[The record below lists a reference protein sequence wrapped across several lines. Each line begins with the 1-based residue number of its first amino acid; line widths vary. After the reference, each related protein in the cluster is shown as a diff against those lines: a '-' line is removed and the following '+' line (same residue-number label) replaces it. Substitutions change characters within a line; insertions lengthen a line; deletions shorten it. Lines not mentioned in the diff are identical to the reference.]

1 MDTPKYYGGFKKGGS
16 TTHTSS
22 SGSSH
27 GGHGGSFGPTYYG
40 HTSSSG
46 STHGGHGGT
55 FGSANQSG
63 TNTVSSTSFDG
74 TSINL
79 LGSLTHVEVPF
90 IKVQIGE
97 YIFGVY
103 DKSTGTA
110 TDAQSAYTA
119 TKIKFPNYVKGLTI
133 TKINGQVNQYR
144 LSIAFPI
151 TTNTDPNFF
160 EKVFSSV
167 SDSRKIIFSYGDMAM
182 PSYIYKDEEAIITNV
197 STVFNAKSPVINYTV
212 DAISSATLL
221 YAGTY
226 TFPGRRAK
234 PSTVIEELLRDSKY
248 KLTELFY
255 GMRDVNKIFDN
266 GLIARDD
273 KIVNIE
279 MKTNISIFDYLVY
292 LVSCM
297 TPTSDV
303 GGLEK
308 SGVYVINVVDDVS
321 GVYQGPYFT
330 VKKMTT
336 GSLRQSALET
346 YTIDMGFPS
355 QNIVTDFSVD
365 NNETYSLYYSYTNSI
380 TQEEYRYRIN
390 DNGKLEPIYAPLL
403 SSGNPEYK
411 TTEADRSWW
420 TAVTEYPITAQL
432 TLKGLIRPAL
442 LMSYVKLNMYYFG
455 KKHIS
460 SGLYVISKQVDTIDE
475 TGFRTTLSLVRVA
488 GDDEDTNISYTYD
501 VNNNTNNRNNSQIG
515 YKQPITGID

>member
-1 MDTPKYYGGFKKGGS
+1 MAYYGGFNWGS
-16 TTHTSS
+16 NSN
-22 SGSSH
+22 
-27 GGHGGSFGPTYYG
+27 

-46 STHGGHGGT
+46 STHGGHGGIWGPTYNGYTSSSGSTHNSHGGT
-55 FGSANQSG
+55 FGSANQTG
-63 TNTVSSTSFDG
+63 TQTVSSTFFNG

-90 IKVQIGE
+90 IKVSIGD
-97 YIFGVY
+97 YTFGVY
-103 DKSTGTA
+103 DKTTSNASDVQG
-110 TDAQSAYTA
+110 AYKA

-133 TKINGQVNQYR
+133 TKINGQVNKYN
-144 LSIAFPI
+144 LNISFPI

-167 SDSRKIIFSYGDMAM
+167 SSSRKIVFSYGDMAL
-182 PSYIYKDEEAIITNV
+182 PSYVYRDEEAIITNV
-197 STVFNAKSPVINYTV
+197 TSVFNAKSPVINYTV
-212 DAISSATLL
+212 EAISSATLL

-226 TFPGRRAK
+226 TFQARRAK
-234 PSTVIEELLRDSKY
+234 PSTVIEELLRDNKY

-255 GMRDVNKIFDN
+255 GMRDLNKVFDN
-266 GLIARDD
+266 NLIARDD
-273 KIVNIE
+273 KVVNIE
-279 MKTNISIFDYLVY
+279 LKTNISIFDYLVY

-297 TPTSDV
+297 TPVSDE
-303 GGLEK
+303 GGFGK
-308 SGVYVINVVDDVS
+308 SGLYVINVIDDMT

-336 GSLRQSALET
+336 SSLRQSALET
-346 YTIDMGFPS
+346 YTIDVGFPS

-365 NNETYSLYYSYTNSI
+365 NNETYSIYYDYTNSI

-390 DNGKLEPIYAPLL
+390 DNGKLEPVYAPLL
-403 SSGNPEYK
+403 SSGNAEYK

-420 TAVTEYPITAQL
+420 TAVTEYPITAQI

-475 TGFRTTLSLVRVA
+475 SGFRTTLSLVRVA
-488 GDDEDTNISYTYD
+488 GDDEEENISYTYD
-501 VNNNTNNRNNSQIG
+501 ITNNRNNSDVG
-515 YKQPITGID
+515 YRQPITGVDRR